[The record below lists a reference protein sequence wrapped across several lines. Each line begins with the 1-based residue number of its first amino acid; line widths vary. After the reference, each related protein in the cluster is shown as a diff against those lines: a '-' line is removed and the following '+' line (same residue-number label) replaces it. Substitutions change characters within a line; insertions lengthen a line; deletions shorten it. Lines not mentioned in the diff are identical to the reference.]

1 MSYEQFRRLVK
12 DMREWQREYFKT
24 RSKTALSESKR
35 LERLVDEA
43 LSGQLELDGLKG
55 GEA

>member
-1 MSYEQFRRLVK
+1 MSYEDFRRLVK

-43 LSGQLELDGLKG
+43 LSGQLELDGLK
-55 GEA
+55 

>member
-1 MSYEQFRRLVK
+1 
-12 DMREWQREYFKT
+12 MREWQRDYFKT

-35 LERLVDEA
+35 LERLVDAE
-43 LSGQLELDGLKG
+43 LSGQLELDGMKG